1 MEINI
6 DYNMG
11 TAEFF
16 VNLEAAADKS
26 TYKGHFK
33 VKCVLS
39 PLDYIQSDATYR
51 ELLGKTNPQFANDY
65 IAQLAYA
72 LSQLKYRIIT
82 NPSWFDN
89 ESNGIKGSNV
99 DDNILLIV
107 LEKAIE
113 AEEMYRKGIEE
124 KYKKAKDEVKEAIDS
139 GKLNDGKQT
148 EFDEKTDE

>member
-1 MEINI
+1 MEIQI
-6 DYNMG
+6 DYNTG

-51 ELLGKTNPQFANDY
+51 ELLGKTNPQLADAY
-65 IAQLAYA
+65 VSQLAYA
-72 LSQLKYRIIT
+72 LSQLKYRIIS

-89 ESNGIKGSNV
+89 DVNGIKGSGV
-99 DDNILLIV
+99 DDKILLFI
-107 LEKAIE
+107 LDKTIE
-113 AEEMYRKGIEE
+113 AEEQYRKGVEE
-124 KYKKAKDEVKEAIDS
+124 KYEKAKNDVKEAIDD
-139 GKLNDGKQT
+139 GTLNDGKQA
-148 EFDEKTDE
+148 EIDEE

>member
-1 MEINI
+1 MEIKI

-65 IAQLAYA
+65 VAQLAYA
-72 LSQLKYRIIT
+72 LSQLKYRIIS

-89 ESNGIKGSNV
+89 NINGIKGSNV
-99 DDNILLIV
+99 DDKILLYI
-107 LEKAIE
+107 LDKAIQS
-113 AEEMYRKGIEE
+113 EEDYRNGIEE
-124 KYKKAKDEVKEAIDS
+124 KYKKARDEVKEAIDS
-139 GKLNDGKQT
+139 GKLNDGKQ
-148 EFDEKTDE
+148 EEVDEEE